1 MFEIILISHGPLSKA
16 MLETAQMIVGEQEHV
31 TCFGLY
37 LGDSV
42 DLFRERVEEEIRNK
56 LEESDVLVLT
66 DMQSGSPFNVTVGAM
81 EYYEFRHFTGMNLPM
96 VLEIFSRR
104 AYESLDEV
112 CQDLLLSTK
121 ETMVDVNQLL
131 YELDTAF

>member
-1 MFEIILISHGPLSKA
+1 
-16 MLETAQMIVGEQEHV
+16 
-31 TCFGLY
+31 
-37 LGDSV
+37 
-42 DLFRERVEEEIRNK
+42 
-56 LEESDVLVLT
+56 
-66 DMQSGSPFNVTVGAM
+66 
-81 EYYEFRHFTGMNLPM
+81 MNLPM

-131 YELDTAF
+131 YELDTAFKERKEVDANEKHSVNSYPMIV